1 MSEAGARDECRK
13 KSASLGG
20 ETESQV
26 YSATRDTLFSNQI
39 TQTGAHP
46 LVSSC
51 LLWKALFFIYL
62 FI

>member
-1 MSEAGARDECRK
+1 MSEAGARDECR

-51 LLWKALFFIYL
+51 LLWKALFFMYL